1 MTTTETTPFL
11 TLPPPTGEEQARKVA
26 LLLAQAA
33 ATSMGHYPAHPLA
46 VANLSCLVGVELGLS
61 EQALEALVLGAL
73 LHDVGKLGVPEAVLH
88 KSGPLTHR
96 ERELIERHSDIGAC
110 IVEQIWCLC
119 RLAPTIRYHHER
131 YDGSG
136 YPDGLKAQEIP
147 LPARIVAVADAYD
160 AMVSRRIYRSRSHSP
175 TEAIG
180 ELMSRAGS
188 QFDAEVVAA
197 LGRVAVQ

>member
-33 ATSMGHYPAHPLA
+33 ATSMGHYPGHPLA

-88 KSGPLTHR
+88 KSESLTHR
-96 ERELIERHSDIGAC
+96 ERKIIERHSDIGAC

-136 YPDGLKAQEIP
+136 FPN
-147 LPARIVAVADAYD
+147 
-160 AMVSRRIYRSRSHSP
+160 
-175 TEAIG
+175 
-180 ELMSRAGS
+180 GS
-188 QFDAEVVAA
+188 
-197 LGRVAVQ
+197 

>member
-1 MTTTETTPFL
+1 MTTTETTPVL
-11 TLPPPTGEEQARKVA
+11 NLPPPTGGEQAREVA
-26 LLLAQAA
+26 LLLAEAA
-33 ATSMGHYPAHPLA
+33 ATSMGHYPGHPLA

-61 EQALEALVLGAL
+61 EEALEALVLGAL

-88 KSGPLTHR
+88 KSGPLTLR
-96 ERELIERHSDIGAC
+96 EREVIERHSDIGAC

-136 YPDGLKAQEIP
+136 YPDGLEAEEIP
-147 LPARIVAVADAYD
+147 LPARIVAGADAYD
-160 AMVSRRIYRSRSHSP
+160 AMVSRRIYRSRSLPP

-188 QFDAEVVAA
+188 LFDAEVVAA
-197 LGRVAVQ
+197 LGRVAVR